1 MIATRILR
9 RPRALI
15 VGCGDVGLRCV
26 AQWRAARRDLR
37 IVALTSHPGRCDEL
51 RAAGATPIVGDLD
64 RRATSDGSPG
74 SPARSC
80 IWRRRSPTAA
90 TIAAPV
96 R

>member
-15 VGCGDVGLRCV
+15 VGCGDVGMRCV
-26 AQWRAARRDLR
+26 AQWRDTRRNLR
-37 IVALTSHPGRCDEL
+37 IFALTSHPARRDEL

-64 RRATSDGSPG
+64 RRATLAALRVW
-74 SPARSC
+74 PARSC
-80 IWRRRSPTAA
+80 ISHRRSPMAVTTGAR
-90 TIAAPV
+90 V